1 MSIDLSQFIPTFLEE
16 SFEGLEVMEAGLL
29 NLEEDDAETIN
40 AIFRAAH
47 SIKGGAG
54 TFGFSHITDFT
65 HVVETLMDELRA
77 GHRPFSDSLKSVL
90 LSSVDCIRLLLEAAR
105 DGISCD
111 DPQIKHI
118 HQQLETELSSHND
131 EKIADVD
138 SGLEVAEAAEE
149 AASQVTLMNA
159 QGWVID
165 FVPAS
170 HLLMT
175 GNEPVLLMAALADL
189 GKLEIDVFTDQVP
202 RLDELN
208 PEQLFLYWKMFLY
221 SDCSERAVREVFEW
235 VEEDCSLS
243 IVPIQKLTDEVFEE
257 GMPKSDVYYG
267 STLEYKANEDTALN
281 IERAE
286 PDELASHS
294 GEQLVSDTQVVQ
306 HSNPVSPKKALP
318 PEMAALAQA
327 NVASSLELANL
338 KESSDSAAATGQH
351 GRKSPVDLGSIRVGI
366 DKIDGLINRVGEL
379 VITQSMLGQVGSEMA
394 DWNHPEVDRLN
405 DGLVQLERN
414 TRDLQEEVMRIRML
428 PISFVFN
435 RFPRM
440 VHDISSKLGKLVE
453 LKLSGEQTELDKT
466 VMEKI
471 GDPLLHLIR
480 NALDHGLETP
490 QERIA
495 AGKSESGTVYLNAYH
510 QGGFIIIQLEDD
522 GRGLATDKIREK
534 ALSSDLISADQLLT
548 DTDIHDLIFMPGFST
563 AVEVND
569 LSGRGVGM
577 DVVRRN
583 IESLGGH
590 VAVISEAGQ
599 GSTFTV
605 SLPLTLAILDGQ
617 LIQTHQEVYIIP
629 LVSIVESI
637 WVSTESL
644 NVVAGQGCLFRF
656 RDEYIPVIQ
665 LCSVFGLSNTAN
677 NFTNSLM
684 VIVEGGGKRAGLVV
698 DELQGQQQVVIKSL
712 EKNYKRVEGFSG
724 ATILGTGQVA
734 LILDVA
740 GIIKMALD
748 PLTKRFLHTANKDDG
763 CLSPKADI

>member
-1 MSIDLSQFIPTFLEE
+1 MSIDLSQFIPIFLEE
-16 SFEGLEVMEAGLL
+16 SFEGLEVMESSLL
-29 NLEEDDAETIN
+29 NLEEDDAEAIN

-54 TFGFSHITDFT
+54 TFGFSNITDFT

-77 GHRPFSDSLKSVL
+77 GRRSFSDSLKSVL
-90 LSSVDCIRLLLEAAR
+90 LSAVDCIRLLLEAAR

-111 DPQIKHI
+111 DPQIKQV
-118 HQQLETELSSHND
+118 HQQLEAELSFNNEDKATSV
-131 EKIADVD
+131 E
-138 SGLEVAEAAEE
+138 SGLETTEVSSPPTPFTE
-149 AASQVTLMNA
+149 T

-165 FVPAS
+165 FSPAP

-175 GNEPVLLMAALADL
+175 GNEPILLMSALADL
-189 GKLEIDVFTDQVP
+189 GQQITHVTTDQVP
-202 RLDELN
+202 SLGELN
-208 PEQLFLYWKMFLY
+208 PEELFLHWKIDLY
-221 SDCSERAVREVFEW
+221 SDCSELAVREVFEW
-235 VEEDCSLS
+235 VEDDCSLS
-243 IVPIQKLTDEVFEE
+243 VLPLQKLADVIPEESVPNGSVSAEVAFE
-257 GMPKSDVYYG
+257 DVTEQPCNALP
-267 STLEYKANEDTALN
+267 SESASLEQ
-281 IERAE
+281 
-286 PDELASHS
+286 AS
-294 GEQLVSDTQVVQ
+294 VSDSQETT
-306 HSNPVSPKKALP
+306 
-318 PEMAALAQA
+318 
-327 NVASSLELANL
+327 NL
-338 KESSDSAAATGQH
+338 KVSGDSSAVPVPS
-351 GRKSPVDLGSIRVGI
+351 GRKGQADQGSIRVGI

-379 VITQSMLGQVGSEMA
+379 VITQSMLGQVGLEMS
-394 DWNHPEVDRLN
+394 DCDHPGVERLN

-453 LKLSGEQTELDKT
+453 LTLSGEQTELDKT

-495 AGKSESGTVYLNAYH
+495 AGKAESGTVHLSASH
-510 QGGFIIIQLEDD
+510 QGGFIIIQIKDD
-522 GRGLATDKIREK
+522 GRGLDIDKIREK
-534 ALSSDLISADQLLT
+534 ALSSGLITADQLLS
-548 DTDIHDLIFMPGFST
+548 DTDIHDLIFVPGFST
-563 AVEVND
+563 VVDVND

-590 VAVISEAGQ
+590 VAVVSEIGE

-617 LIQTHQEVYIIP
+617 LIQTHHEIYIIP
-629 LVSIVESI
+629 LLSIIESI

-644 NVVAGQGCLFRF
+644 NAVAGRGRLFLF
-656 RDEYIPVIQ
+656 RDEYIPVIN
-665 LCSVFGLSNTAN
+665 LSDVFGLSETPKS
-677 NFTNSLM
+677 FTNSLM
-684 VIVEGGGKRAGLVV
+684 VVVEGGGKRAGLIV

-712 EKNYKRVEGFSG
+712 ETNYKRVEGFSG

-740 GIIKMALD
+740 GVMKMGLD
-748 PLTKRFLHTANKDDG
+748 SSTNRYFSAINKDDG
-763 CLSPKADI
+763 CLSAKVDI

>member
-1 MSIDLSQFIPTFLEE
+1 MSIDLSQFVPVFLEE
-16 SFEGLEVMEAGLL
+16 SFEGLEVMESGLL
-29 NLEEDDAETIN
+29 NLEEDDAEAIN

-54 TFGFSHITDFT
+54 TFGFSNITDFT

-77 GHRPFSDSLKSVL
+77 GRRSCSDSLKSVL

-105 DGISCD
+105 DGTSCD
-111 DPQIKHI
+111 DPQIKQV
-118 HQQLETELSSHND
+118 HQQLEAELSFDNKD
-131 EKIADVD
+131 KVAIVDNEFEKIEI
-138 SGLEVAEAAEE
+138 SSSPVAVKE
-149 AASQVTLMNA
+149 T

-165 FVPAS
+165 FAPAP

-175 GNEPVLLMAALADL
+175 GNEPILLISALADL
-189 GKLEIDVFTDQVP
+189 GQLVTYAATDQVP
-202 RLDELN
+202 SLDELN
-208 PEQLFLYWKMFLY
+208 PEELFLHWKIDLY
-221 SDCSERAVREVFEW
+221 SDCSELAVREVFEW
-235 VEEDCSLS
+235 VEGDCSLS
-243 IVPIQKLTDEVFEE
+243 VLPLQTLADEVSEE
-257 GMPKSDVYYG
+257 SVPNDSVSDEIAFDKVAEKS
-267 STLEYKANEDTALN
+267 STALVLN
-281 IERAE
+281 NE
-286 PDELASHS
+286 SV
-294 GEQLVSDTQVVQ
+294 EQPTIRSET
-306 HSNPVSPKKALP
+306 
-318 PEMAALAQA
+318 
-327 NVASSLELANL
+327 ASSKNNDD
-338 KESSDSAAATGQH
+338 SSAAPAQNT
-351 GRKSPVDLGSIRVGI
+351 RKIQADQGSIRVGI

-379 VITQSMLGQVGSEMA
+379 VITQSMLGQVGLEMS
-394 DWNHPEVDRLN
+394 DCDHPGVERLN

-440 VHDISSKLGKLVE
+440 VHDISSKLGKVVE
-453 LKLSGEQTELDKT
+453 LTLSGEQTELDKT

-495 AGKSESGTVYLNAYH
+495 TGKAESGTIHLSASH
-510 QGGFIIIQLEDD
+510 QGGFIIIQIKDD
-522 GRGLATDKIREK
+522 GRGLDTNKIQEK
-534 ALSSDLISADQLLT
+534 ALSSGLITTDQVLS
-548 DTDIHDLIFMPGFST
+548 DSDIHDLIFVPGFST
-563 AVEVND
+563 VAEVND

-583 IESLGGH
+583 IEALGGY
-590 VAVISEAGQ
+590 VAVVSEAGE

-617 LIQTHQEVYIIP
+617 LIKTQHEIYIIP
-629 LVSIVESI
+629 LLSIIESI

-644 NVVAGQGCLFRF
+644 NAVAGRGRLFLF
-656 RDEYIPVIQ
+656 RDEYIPVIN
-665 LCSVFGLSNTAN
+665 LSDVFCLSETTKS
-677 NFTNSLM
+677 FTNSLM
-684 VIVEGGGKRAGLVV
+684 VIVEGGGKRAGLIV

-712 EKNYKRVEGFSG
+712 ETNYKRVEGFSG

-740 GIIKMALD
+740 GVIKMGLD
-748 PLTKRFLHTANKDDG
+748 SSTKQYPHAINKDDG
-763 CLSPKADI
+763 YLLAKVDI

>member
-1 MSIDLSQFIPTFLEE
+1 MSIDLSQFIPVFLEE
-16 SFEGLEVMEAGLL
+16 SFEGLEVMESGLL
-29 NLEEDDAETIN
+29 NLEENDAEAIN

-54 TFGFSHITDFT
+54 TFGFSNITDFT

-77 GHRPFSDSLKSVL
+77 GRRSCSDSLKSVL

-105 DGISCD
+105 DGTACD
-111 DPQIKHI
+111 EPQIKQVL
-118 HQQLETELSSHND
+118 QQLEAELSCDNEDKVAIVSNELEIIDLSSSHVPVM
-131 EKIADVD
+131 E
-138 SGLEVAEAAEE
+138 
-149 AASQVTLMNA
+149 TL
-159 QGWVID
+159 GWVID
-165 FVPAS
+165 FAPAP

-175 GNEPVLLMAALADL
+175 GNEPILLMSALADL
-189 GKLEIDVFTDQVP
+189 GQLVTNAAIGLVP
-202 RLDELN
+202 SLDELN
-208 PEQLFLYWKMFLY
+208 PEELFLHWKINLY
-221 SDCSERAVREVFEW
+221 SDCSELAVREIFEW
-235 VEEDCSLS
+235 VEGDCSLS
-243 IVPIQKLTDEVFEE
+243 VFPLQKSADVTSEESVTNDPVAPEMTFEKATE
-257 GMPKSDVYYG
+257 QPANAESVEPA
-267 STLEYKANEDTALN
+267 SASFETL
-281 IERAE
+281 
-286 PDELASHS
+286 
-294 GEQLVSDTQVVQ
+294 
-306 HSNPVSPKKALP
+306 SPKI
-318 PEMAALAQA
+318 
-327 NVASSLELANL
+327 
-338 KESSDSAAATGQH
+338 SSDSPAAPAQNS
-351 GRKSPVDLGSIRVGI
+351 RKNQADQGSIRVGI

-379 VITQSMLGQVGSEMA
+379 VITQSMLGQVGLEMS
-394 DWNHPEVDRLN
+394 DCDHPGVERLN

-495 AGKSESGTVYLNAYH
+495 AGKTESGTVHLNASH
-510 QGGFIIIQLEDD
+510 QGGFIIIQIKDD
-522 GRGLATDKIREK
+522 GRGLDTDKIREK
-534 ALSSDLISADQLLT
+534 ALSSGLITTDQLLN
-548 DTDIHDLIFMPGFST
+548 DTDIHDLIFVPGFST
-563 AVEVND
+563 VAEVND

-583 IESLGGH
+583 IEALGGY
-590 VAVISEAGQ
+590 VAVVSEEGE

-617 LIQTHQEVYIIP
+617 LIQAHHEIYIIP
-629 LVSIVESI
+629 LLSIIESI
-637 WVSTESL
+637 WVSTGSL
-644 NVVAGQGCLFRF
+644 NAVVGRGCLFSF
-656 RDEYIPVIQ
+656 RDEYIPVIS
-665 LCSVFGLSNTAN
+665 LSDVFGLSETPK

-684 VIVEGGGKRAGLVV
+684 VIVEGGGKRAGLIV

-712 EKNYKRVEGFSG
+712 ETNYKRVEGFSG

-740 GIIKMALD
+740 GVIKMGLD
-748 PLTKRFLHTANKDDG
+748 SSTSRYPHAATKDNGHLLAKAN
-763 CLSPKADI
+763 I